1 MPATANALPIIS
13 ITPALPRRFTPC
25 TGSGQGLTSSVSR
38 GPSARNRTTCPTS
51 DRPPR
56 LSVGHF
62 TGREPIEALAAAD
75 VALLAQKAANAILQD
90 HEESSRFAEH
100 LQVCSRDKRG
110 MSRPMDSRTA
120 EVNARAEAAR
130 IHGKLGRWRYP
141 ERTIGWLDASG
152 LTAQLN
158 LPL

>member
-1 MPATANALPIIS
+1 M
-13 ITPALPRRFTPC
+13 
-25 TGSGQGLTSSVSR
+25 
-38 GPSARNRTTCPTS
+38 S

-62 TGREPIEALAAAD
+62 TGQESIEDLAAAD

-90 HEESSRFAEH
+90 REESSRFAEH
-100 LQVCSRDKRG
+100 LQVCSRHKRG

-130 IHGKLGRWRYP
+130 VHGRLGRWRYP
-141 ERTIGWLDASG
+141 ERTIGWMDVSG